1 MKKNFLLNF
10 LGGISVLFSASTLV
24 YADPLTDTISVEID
38 SFNTYDSFEA
48 TDSEFELN
56 KQKNKAMLDS
66 SVDVKDLKNIEKF
79 GFIDLSD
86 KEINDEINKISEE
99 IHYIN
104 RIADADKE
112 KNITNNNVIVRSRN
126 ANVVRKNHNAY
137 ENYKAKMSNLQNST
151 ANANLNANVNSNSY
165 LALLSKYRDLTQEVI
180 LQGLKFIGVKYRFG
194 GTSEKYGLDCSGYVQ
209 LVFKNSIG
217 LLLPRTAAEMSNVG
231 EKIHKNELK
240 PGDLVFFN
248 TMKRDFSHVG
258 IYLGDN
264 YFMHAPS
271 TGAEVRLENMASDY
285 WFRRFNGARRVLGN
299 QNENLT
305 SPRLT
310 QIN

>member
-1 MKKNFLLNF
+1 MKKNLLLN
-10 LGGISVLFSASTLV
+10 LLSGVSILFSANALV
-24 YADPLTDTISVEID
+24 YAQPPENALTLQI
-38 SFNTYDSFEA
+38 
-48 TDSEFELN
+48 DSEFELN

-66 SVDVKDLKNIEKF
+66 SVDVKDLKNIERF
-79 GFIDLSD
+79 GFIDMSD
-86 KEINDEINKISEE
+86 DEINREINRISEE
-99 IHYIN
+99 TRYVTQ
-104 RIADADKE
+104 IA
-112 KNITNNNVIVRSRN
+112 TNNNVVVRSRN
-126 ANVVRKNHNAY
+126 HRNNVVRKDHNRNNSY
-137 ENYKAKMSNLQNST
+137 TKSNNYD
-151 ANANLNANVNSNSY
+151 NSY
-165 LALLSKYRDLTQEVI
+165 LSLLAKYRDLTQEVI

-194 GTSEKYGLDCSGYVQ
+194 GTDAKQGLDCSGYVQ

-231 EKIHKNELK
+231 ESVQKNELK

-271 TGAEVRLENMASDY
+271 TGAEVRVENMASDY
-285 WFRRFNGARRVLGN
+285 WFKRFNGARRVLGN
-299 QNENLT
+299 QNENLS

-310 QIN
+310 KID